1 MKVFKL
7 VSFVMAIAMMFS
19 VLQMPAFAE
28 EADYAEGEVTYIF
41 EEGIS
46 EEMKERI
53 IAHFIGEESP
63 ASSTYSLCDLLG
75 HKIEYTTSTRVTHKV
90 ASTAPRCLQK
100 VYTVE
105 VCTRCDYTTEY
116 LASQSYIY
124 CCS

>member
-1 MKVFKL
+1 MKAFKIL
-7 VSFVMAIAMMFS
+7 SLVMAIAMMFS

-63 ASSTYSLCDLLG
+63 SSSTYSLCDLLG
-75 HKIEYTTSTRVTHKV
+75 HKIEYTTSTRVTHK
-90 ASTAPRCLQK
+90 ARTTAPRCLQQ
-100 VYTVE
+100 VYIVE
-105 VCTRCDYTTEY
+105 VCTRCDYTTSY
-116 LASQSYIY
+116 LDSQEYIY